1 MCGTRTT
8 FLVHV
13 PQKVGIFG
21 ASKQA
26 ADLSNLYRNG
36 SKTCIRS
43 QSTQFSRN
51 TGYRPRLFA
60 MVTILPPSTPRGSTA
75 RHVRI
80 GQRVSARRGPI
91 EDLKPG
97 SRRHQR
103 ARKYGLVTASVGPKL
118 WTVRW
123 DDGAETA
130 ERSAQL
136 RVELPTAGEELTSS
150 PHGDDHTNWK
160 LVPAHPSNALSKFC
174 VELLP
179 VDSAVR
185 TAPTEGNGKEIAEN
199 INFENQPTLP
209 TDASP
214 SAKRGSTCSRYFYCN
229 DPYAKDIMLPPP
241 SPLLAL
247 KAYQVGFLAPCW

>member
-1 MCGTRTT
+1 M
-8 FLVHV
+8 V
-13 PQKVGIFG
+13 IFG
-21 ASKQA
+21 TSKQT
-26 ADLSNLYRNG
+26 ADSSNLYRNW
-36 SKTCIRS
+36 SKTCRRS
-43 QSTQFSRN
+43 QSTYFSRN

-60 MVTILPPSTPRGSTA
+60 MATILPPSTPRGTSA

-123 DDGAETA
+123 DDGAETT
-130 ERSAQL
+130 ERSTQL
-136 RVELPTAGEELTSS
+136 RAELPTAGEELASS
-150 PHGDDHTNWK
+150 PPPTPGDDHTNWR
-160 LVPAHPSNALSKFC
+160 LVPAHPSNTLSKFC
-174 VELLP
+174 VELLL

-185 TAPTEGNGKEIAEN
+185 TAPTEGIGREIAEN
-199 INFENQPTLP
+199 VNFENQPTLP

-214 SAKRGSTCSRYFYCN
+214 SAKRGSACSGYFYRN
-229 DPYAKDIMLPPP
+229 EPYATDIMP
-241 SPLLAL
+241 PLLH
-247 KAYQVGFLAPCW
+247 PCSHERHNKFVS